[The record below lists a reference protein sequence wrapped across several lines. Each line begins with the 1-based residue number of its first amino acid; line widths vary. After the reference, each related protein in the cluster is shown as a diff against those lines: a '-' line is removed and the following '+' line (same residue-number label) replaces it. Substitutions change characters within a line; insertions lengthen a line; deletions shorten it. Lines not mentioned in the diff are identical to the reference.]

1 MRGVALCFLVAL
13 AVLAAEAKLKQKL
26 SHKRGEHKVVVVVG
40 GGGGGGVFLQT
51 CTALRHLV

>member
-26 SHKRGEHKVVVVVG
+26 LHKRGEHKVVVVVG
-40 GGGGGGVFLQT
+40 GGGGGVFLQT
-51 CTALRHLV
+51 FTALRHLV